1 MCLLVRLAVLVLLA
15 IRLIAACGLTAVI
28 VHT

>member
-15 IRLIAACGLTAVI
+15 IRLIAACALTVLT
-28 VHT
+28 VHI